1 MKSKG
6 YKLEERKTPFIK
18 LFRITPPRT
27 VCPNFYVLAHAN
39 GCMFSPQCD
48 YCYLK
53 SSFWYLEKQ
62 RAFGN
67 IDDMVEEVRA
77 WIAEDGLETY
87 MLNSGNLSDS
97 LSFEEFRPLM
107 GRLIETF
114 RQYAMGR
121 PHTLLL
127 VTKGGMQECETLFA
141 TEPCKNVVVS
151 FSVTNPDAA
160 RRLERGAATVDDRME
175 AAAELKR
182 RGWCVRIRIDPMILG
197 YDYRELAERVKQLGP
212 ERVTLGTLRAEHN
225 LPRFV
230 NKGLF
235 DELEPPS
242 YEKGL
247 ARYPLDKRLALY
259 RQAVDV
265 LEGSC
270 PIGLCEEE
278 ASVWDALGLHKEDKP
293 CNCCV

>member
-1 MKSKG
+1 LKSQS

-27 VCPNFYVLAHAN
+27 VCPNFYCLAHAN
-39 GCMFSPQCD
+39 GCLFAPQCD

-53 SSFWYLEKQ
+53 SSFWYLGKQ

-67 IDDMVEEVRA
+67 IDEMIDEVRE
-77 WIAEDGLETY
+77 WIAQDDLETY

-97 LSFEEFRPLM
+97 LSFEECRPLM
-107 GRLIETF
+107 AQLIEVF
-114 RQYAMGR
+114 RHDAKGR

-127 VTKGGMQECETLFA
+127 VTKGGRQECEGLFQV
-141 TEPCKNVVVS
+141 EPCENVVVS
-151 FSVTNPDAA
+151 FSVNHPDAA
-160 RRLERGAATVDDRME
+160 RRLERGAATVDDRMQT
-175 AAAELKR
+175 AADLMKQ
-182 RGWCVRIRIDPMILG
+182 GWRVRMRIDPMILG
-197 YDYRELAERVKQLGP
+197 YDYHELAERVKQLGP

-225 LPRFV
+225 LPRFTS
-230 NKGLF
+230 KGLF

-247 ARYPLDKRLALY
+247 ARYPLEKRLALY
-259 RQAVDV
+259 RQAVNV
-265 LEGSC
+265 LRDSF
-270 PIGLCEEE
+270 PLGLCEEE
-278 ASVWDALGLHKEDKP
+278 ASVWDALGLNKDAKP